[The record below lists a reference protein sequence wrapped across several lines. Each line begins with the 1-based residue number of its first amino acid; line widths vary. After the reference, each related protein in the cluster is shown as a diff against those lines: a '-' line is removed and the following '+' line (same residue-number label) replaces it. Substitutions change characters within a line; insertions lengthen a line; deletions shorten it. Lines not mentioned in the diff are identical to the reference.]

1 MKKSFLILL
10 CAFLCLG
17 TQAAKKTKKGKKAD
31 VEKVDTIDS
40 RTFAYL
46 LGYVNT
52 QGLKPYLAQQKG
64 IDTTYMAQFLDGF
77 AVKELTP
84 EDKAAQ
90 ARIAGT
96 EIRRDVETRIL
107 PGISK
112 QLNDSVKVLSD
123 EDFLAGFAD
132 ALRGTPLAI
141 SQDSAMKA
149 VDKQFKYWRG
159 VMMEK
164 KYGAN
169 RKAGEEFLKVNAK
182 KDSVQTTA
190 SGLQY
195 KVLVAGTGDKP
206 TAGDRVKVNY
216 EGRLL
221 DGTVFDS
228 SYKRGEPATFG
239 VSQVIKGWTEA
250 LQLMPVGS
258 KWELYIPQE
267 LAYGDREQQKIPP
280 YSMLIFTVELIEIVK

>member
-141 SQDSAMKA
+141 SQDSVMKV

-169 RKAGEEFLKVNAK
+169 RKAGEDFLKTNAK

-239 VSQVIKGWTEA
+239 VSQVIRGWTEA

>member
-10 CAFLCLG
+10 CALLCLG
-17 TQAAKKTKKGKKAD
+17 TQAAKKTKKSNKAE
-31 VEKVDTIDS
+31 VVKVDTIDS

-52 QGLKPYLAQQKG
+52 RGLKQYLIQQKG
-64 IDTTYMAQFLDGF
+64 IDTTYMAPFLDGF

-84 EDKAAQ
+84 EDKVAQ
-90 ARIAGT
+90 ARITGI
-96 EIRRDVETRIL
+96 EIRQDVEARML
-107 PGISK
+107 PNISR
-112 QLNDSVKVLSD
+112 QLNDSVNVVPN
-123 EDFLAGFAD
+123 EEFLAGFAD
-132 ALRGTPLAI
+132 ALRGTPLSI
-141 SQDSAMKA
+141 SQDSAMQA
-149 VDKQFKYWRG
+149 IDKQFKYWHG
-159 VMMEK
+159 IMMEK
-164 KYGAN
+164 KFGPN
-169 RKAGEEFLKVNAK
+169 RKAGEDFLKANAK

-206 TAGDRVKVNY
+206 TAGSRVKVNY

-221 DGTVFDS
+221 DGNVFDS
-228 SYKRGEPATFG
+228 SYKRGEPAVFG

-250 LQLMPVGS
+250 LQMMPVGS

>member
-10 CAFLCLG
+10 CALLCLG

-169 RKAGEEFLKVNAK
+169 RKAGEDFLKVNAK

-206 TAGDRVKVNY
+206 TASDRVKVNY

>member
-107 PGISK
+107 PSFSK

-141 SQDSAMKA
+141 SQDSAMKV

-169 RKAGEEFLKVNAK
+169 RKAGEDFLKTNAK

-206 TAGDRVKVNY
+206 TASDRVKVNY